1 MPAYDFSDAALDALR
16 AEVQKDLSDYRFRH
30 IAEVESMIVRLGALY
45 LPDEI
50 PMLRAAALLHD
61 FTKEDSDEVHEKIL
75 LQHGILIREECPSP
89 KLYHAVTAALLI
101 PERFPTLASET
112 LVSAVRY
119 HTTGRAGMET
129 AEMLLYL
136 ADFIE
141 DSRTFGDCVS
151 VRQAFWDADPAS
163 MNETDRLSH
172 LYKILIETVDKTV
185 ISLIRRA
192 SPISPDS
199 IRMRNDLI
207 VRLRKL

>member
-1 MPAYDFSDAALDALR
+1 MPAYDFSDATLNALR
-16 AEVQKDLSDYRFRH
+16 ESIRKDLSDYRFRH
-30 IAEVESMIVRLGALY
+30 IAEVENMIVRLGELY

-61 FTKEDSDEVHEKIL
+61 FTKELPREEHERIL
-75 LQHGILIREECPSP
+75 REHGILSTEACLSPS
-89 KLYHAVTAALLI
+89 LYHAVTAALLI

-119 HTTGRAGMET
+119 HTTGRHGITT

-136 ADFIE
+136 ADFIDE
-141 DSRTFGDCVS
+141 SRTYDDCIR

-163 MNETDRLSH
+163 MNEADRLTH

-185 ISLIRRA
+185 LSLLRRA

-207 VRLRKL
+207 ARLRTF